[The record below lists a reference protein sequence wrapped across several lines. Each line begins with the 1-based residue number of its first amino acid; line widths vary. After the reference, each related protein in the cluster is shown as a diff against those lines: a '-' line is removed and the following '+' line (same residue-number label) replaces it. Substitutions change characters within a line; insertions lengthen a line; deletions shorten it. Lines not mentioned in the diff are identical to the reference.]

1 MKKIYVVIF
10 VILLFSMKSC
20 RSTEHEVIFLR
31 NEKLST
37 IRESSFINSIQNSNF
52 KFKSVVLNS
61 EEEFGEYVKQNL
73 ESKKIRNKTFV
84 ISEEFLNFENIN
96 DESIYSNLVYINGV
110 EEGKINL
117 KIDQRHLSYIFGV
130 ISGMLTRTNNVAIIY
145 ESELKDSFENVLSFI
160 AGIKNVNLRAY
171 DLLLNGENVL
181 NLNSLSEED
190 NILNL
195 ESFIKNNKS
204 DLIFYLDNQF
214 INNAVNISKEVSK
227 NLFTLNEFQEELFVS
242 VSYLYEDILSEIIS
256 SNGEFGTYSV
266 NILDNT
272 ININIDS
279 LPEEINQVVR
289 NILDRMKNG
298 NITFPSTWEELKSI
312 SN

>member
-37 IRESSFINSIQNSNF
+37 IRESSLINSIQNSNF
-52 KFKSVVLNS
+52 KFKSVVLNG
-61 EEEFGEYVKQNL
+61 EEEFDEYVNENL
-73 ESKKIRNKTFV
+73 ESKKIKNKTFI
-84 ISEEFLNFENIN
+84 ISEEFSNFININ
-96 DESIYSNLVYINGV
+96 DESIYSNLVYINSI

-117 KIDQRHLSYIFGV
+117 KIDQRHLSYILGV

-160 AGIKNVNLRAY
+160 VGVKSVNLRAY

-181 NLNSLSEED
+181 NLNSLLEED
-190 NILNL
+190 KILNL
-195 ESFIKNNKS
+195 ENFIKNNKS
-204 DLIFYLDNQF
+204 DLILYLDNQL
-214 INNAVNISKEVSK
+214 IDNVVNISEEVSK
-227 NLFTLNEFQEELFVS
+227 TLFTLNEFQEELFIS
-242 VSYLYEDILSEIIS
+242 VSYLYEDIFSEIIG

-272 ININIDS
+272 IDINIDS

-289 NILDRMKNG
+289 NVLDRMKDG
-298 NITFPSTWEELKSI
+298 NIIFPSTWEELKII

>member
-20 RSTEHEVIFLR
+20 ISTEHEVIFLR

-37 IRESSFINSIQNSNF
+37 IRESSLINSIQDSKF

-61 EEEFGEYVKQNL
+61 EEEFGEYVKENL
-73 ESKKIRNKTFV
+73 ESKKIRSKTFI
-84 ISEEFLNFENIN
+84 ISEEFSNLVNIN

-110 EEGKINL
+110 EEGRINL

-145 ESELKDSFENVLSFI
+145 ESELKDSFENVLSFV
-160 AGIKNVNLRAY
+160 AGVKNVNLRAY

-181 NLNSLSEED
+181 NLNSSSEED
-190 NILNL
+190 KILNL

-204 DLIFYLDNQF
+204 DVIFYLDNQ
-214 INNAVNISKEVSK
+214 IIDNAVNISEEVSK
-227 NLFTLNEFQEELFVS
+227 TLFTLNEFQEELFVS
-242 VSYLYEDILSEIIS
+242 VSYLYEDILSGIIS
-256 SNGEFGTYSV
+256 SNVEFRTYNV

-272 ININIDS
+272 IDINIDN

-289 NILDRMKNG
+289 NTLDRMKNG
-298 NITFPSTWEELKSI
+298 NVTFPSTWEELKII

>member
-20 RSTEHEVIFLR
+20 KSTEHEVIFLR

-61 EEEFGEYVKQNL
+61 EEEFGEYVKENL

-242 VSYLYEDILSEIIS
+242 VSYLYEDIFSEIIS